1 MMGLTLR
8 LASMKDADCLFE
20 WRNDPETRKASHSTE
35 WVEVAD
41 HMQWLK
47 ASLSNSNRRLYIAE
61 KKHVSVGTIRADF
74 DNGTWTLSWSV
85 SPRYRNKGIAS
96 QMLALA
102 VKKFNEPLAAEVK
115 AQNIAS
121 IKVAQRAGF
130 ILQREQEGVLYF
142 QR

>member
-1 MMGLTLR
+1 MGLILR
-8 LASMKDADCLFE
+8 LASIKDADCLFE
-20 WRNDPETRKASHSTE
+20 WRNDPDTRKASHSTE
-35 WVEVAD
+35 RIEVAD

-47 ASLSNSNRRLYIAE
+47 ASLCNPNRRLYVVE
-61 KKHVSVGTIRADF
+61 KKHVPVGTVRADF

-85 SPRYRNKGIAS
+85 SPRYRGKGIAS
-96 QMLALA
+96 QMLALT
-102 VKKFNEPLAAEVK
+102 VEEFNEPLVAEIK

-121 IKVAQRAGF
+121 IKVAQRTGF

>member
-1 MMGLTLR
+1 MGLILR
-8 LASMKDADCLFE
+8 LASIKDADCLFE
-20 WRNDPETRKASHSTE
+20 WRNDPDTRKASHSTE
-35 WVEVAD
+35 RIEVAD

-47 ASLSNSNRRLYIAE
+47 ASLYNPNRRLYVAE
-61 KKHVSVGTIRADF
+61 KKHVPVGTVRADF

-85 SPRYRNKGIAS
+85 SPRYRGKGIAS

-102 VKKFNEPLAAEVK
+102 VEEFNEPLAAEVK

-121 IKVAQRAGF
+121 IKVAQRTGF
-130 ILQREQEGVLYF
+130 ILQQEQEGVLYF